1 MASIRKREGKNGTT
15 YLISV
20 SCGRD
25 SSGRQIRTNTT
36 YTPTATTP
44 AKIKKEVAQF
54 ADQFEKRVKEGKYLE
69 ADRMTFEEFVPVWNE
84 NWAKDHLTE
93 GIREGYVD
101 VLRSRVYK
109 YIAGVKMSKINS
121 VMIETILNDMKAD
134 GKAIKTI
141 KRTFTAINSVF
152 KYAFRKGII
161 EENPCV
167 RVELPNEKVKKME
180 KGIAPEIHC
189 FDQHQA
195 KSFLKALKL
204 EYPVKMGGR
213 RRKDSNGN
221 TYNVSPYIT
230 HKTIPTMFQAYFT
243 VALYSGFRRGE
254 MIALTWHDIDFKG
267 KRISINKAIA
277 STKEGQVVK
286 SPKTMSGYR
295 DIRLPEEC
303 FNILRA
309 WRKEQ
314 REEMVRQGS
323 HWKGYTGR
331 DADKNF
337 VFTQID
343 GKMMNLSTPRQ
354 RFDQILKDY
363 NTLTDQMIKEGTASE
378 SDKLPII
385 RLHDLRHTSAS
396 LMIAKGIDPVTVAHR
411 LGHKDVAVTLNTYS
425 HAMKNEDDVASD
437 TLSQLFA

>member
-15 YLISV
+15 YTISV

-25 SSGRQIRTNTT
+25 SSGKQIRTWTT
-36 YTPTATTP
+36 FVPTEKTP

-54 ADQFEKRVKEGKYLE
+54 ADQFEKRVKEGKFLE
-69 ADRMTFEEFVPVWNE
+69 ADRMTFEEFVPVWND
-84 NWAKDHLTE
+84 NWAKEHLTE
-93 GIREGYVD
+93 GVREGYLD

-121 VMIETILNDMKAD
+121 VMIETILSDMRAD

-167 RVELPNEKVKKME
+167 RVELPSEKVDKME

-195 KSFLKALKL
+195 KNFLKALKL
-204 EYPVKMGGR
+204 EYPVNMGGR
-213 RRKDSNGN
+213 KRKDSNGN
-221 TYNVSPYIT
+221 TYSVSPYTT

-243 VALYSGFRRGE
+243 IAVYAGFRRGE
-254 MIALTWHDIDFKG
+254 MIALTWRDVDFKS

-277 STKEGQVVK
+277 NTKGGQVVK

-295 DIRLPEEC
+295 DIRLPDEC
-303 FNILRA
+303 FEVLRA

-314 REEMVRQGS
+314 REEIVRLGS
-323 HWKGYTGR
+323 YWKGYRGR
-331 DADKNF
+331 EVDKNF
-337 VFTQID
+337 IFTQAD
-343 GKMMNLSTPRQ
+343 GSMMNLSTPRQ
-354 RFDQILKDY
+354 RFDRILSDY
-363 NTLTDQMIKEGTASE
+363 NTLIDQRIKEGSATE
-378 SDKLPII
+378 SDKLPKI

-425 HAMKNEDDVASD
+425 HAMKTEDDVASD